1 MKMIPRLL
9 ASFLLV
15 MLTASASWAQNMI
28 TGKVVDQKG
37 ELLPGANVY
46 IQGTATGTVT
56 NAEGQFE
63 LPVPSR
69 NFTLRITF
77 VGFKPFEK
85 TYTVREGGLSLGK
98 IALSPGEA
106 ALSEVEVIASR
117 STAESPFTFAELDKK
132 EIKKNL
138 GSRDLPNVLNITPSV
153 YSTNQGGGAGD
164 SRINI
169 RGFDQRNVAVMINGV
184 PVNDMENGWVYWSN
198 WDGLGDAASSIQ
210 VQRGISP
217 VNLSVPSVGG
227 TINIVTD
234 PAAQSQS
241 ISLRQEVGSWNF
253 SKTTLQYN
261 TGLIDDKWAFSTNVV
276 RKTGD
281 GFYNGLFT
289 DAWAYYL
296 GASFKASEKD
306 KFELHAVGA
315 PQRHGQNLYAQ
326 NIARYSHEYAR
337 SLDDY
342 ELGALEDFREAGRH
356 FNQNYNGV
364 NPSYTGRQYF
374 EMYRQYEVD
383 RYASTFLMERE
394 NFYHKPQVNLN
405 WYHTF
410 SSKVRWS
417 NVLYWSGGKGG
428 GTGTYGDVATDYS
441 FQGMGLRQ
449 WNAEIAENTGNID
462 STYSNNMYRSTGILR
477 NSVNQQRTYG
487 AISKL
492 FLQPT
497 DELTFQLG
505 FDGRYAS
512 IDHWR
517 EVRDLLGGDYFVYDG
532 NDFDQTNQDYMK
544 RIGDKI
550 AYNNTNEVRWLG
562 GYAQV
567 EYDTELL
574 TLFGMGGYTVVSYNY
589 TDHFTRDPQTGNPL
603 NLKTDALPGF
613 QFKGGAAYQLS
624 EDLNVYANGGYIA
637 RNPIF
642 DYAIN
647 DGAAVVYDNI
657 KNEKVTTAEAGASY
671 YLGNKFGLT
680 ANGYYTLWDDRTIT
694 QNIRRQNG
702 DDDFIFIGGLAQRHM
717 GLELSGSYQ
726 PNDLL
731 KLTFG
736 GSLGD
741 WTFTDNVQATYT
753 TYVNGAPRD
762 TALNLYIQ
770 GLKVGDAPQNQ
781 FFATASIEP
790 ISGFT
795 LKADFRYYTKF
806 YSAFDPLSRTDETD
820 VDADGNPTQSWKVP
834 NYGLV
839 DLHIFYNVPV
849 KSGDY
854 SLRLFAHV
862 FNLTNEL
869 YIQDATDIDRFNSF
883 DGDHTADDAA
893 VFFGLPRN
901 FNAGFEI
908 RF

>member
-1 MKMIPRLL
+1 MKFIYRVFG
-9 ASFLLV
+9 SFLLIL
-15 MLTASASWAQNMI
+15 LTTATIAAQNKI
-28 TGKVVDQKG
+28 SGTVVDQEG
-37 ELLPGANVY
+37 EALPGANVY
-46 IQGTATGTVT
+46 IKGTAIGTVT
-56 NAEGQFE
+56 DKQGGFE
-63 LPVPSR
+63 LALPSQ
-69 NFTLRITF
+69 NFTLKITF
-77 VGFKPFEK
+77 VGFKPFTK
-85 TYTVREGGLSLGK
+85 SFSVREGGLNLGK
-98 IALSPGEA
+98 IALQAGDA

-138 GSRDLPNVLNITPSV
+138 GSRDLPNVLNISPSV

-241 ISLRQEVGSWNF
+241 VSLRQEVGSWNF
-253 SKTTLQYN
+253 AKTTLQYN
-261 TGLIDDKWAFSTNVV
+261 TGLIDDKYAISANVV

-289 DAWAYYL
+289 DAWAYYV
-296 GASFKASEKD
+296 GASFKAGEND
-306 KFELHAVGA
+306 KLELHAVGA
-315 PQRHGQNLYAQ
+315 PQRHGQNLYQQ

-342 ELGALEDFREAGRH
+342 DQGALQQYREAGRH
-356 FNQNYNGV
+356 FNQNYNGI

-374 EMYRQYEVD
+374 EMYRQYEED
-383 RYASTFLMERE
+383 RYDNSFLMERE
-394 NFYHKPQVNLN
+394 NFYHKPQINLN

-410 SSKVRWS
+410 SPNVSWS
-417 NVLYWSGGKGG
+417 NVFYWSGGKGG
-428 GTGTYGDVATDYS
+428 GTGTYGDVNTDYS

-449 WNAEIAENTGNID
+449 WNAEIAENSNNID
-462 STYSNNMYRSTGILR
+462 PTYDTDLNRSTGIMR

-487 AISKL
+487 VISKL
-492 FLQPT
+492 FIQPS
-497 DELTFQLG
+497 DELTYQIG
-505 FDGRYAS
+505 VDGRYAS

-532 NDFDQTNQDYMK
+532 NDFDQTDDDFMK
-544 RIGDKI
+544 GIGEKI
-550 AYNNTNEVRWLG
+550 AYNNTNQVSWLG

-574 TLFGMGGYTVVSYNY
+574 TLFGMGGYTVVSYDY
-589 TDHFTRDPQTGNPL
+589 TDYFALDPETGEAL
-603 NLKTDALPGF
+603 NLQTDALPGF
-613 QFKGGAAYQLS
+613 QLKGGASYQLT
-624 EDLNVYANGGYIA
+624 EDLNIYANGGYIS

-647 DGAAVVYDNI
+647 DGAGVVYDDI
-657 KNEKVTTAEAGASY
+657 KNEKVTTAELGASY
-671 YLGNKFGLT
+671 YMGNKFGLT
-680 ANGYYTLWDDRTIT
+680 ANAYYTLWDDRTIT
-694 QNIRRQNG
+694 QNVRRQNG
-702 DDDFIFIGGLAQRHM
+702 DDDFIFIGGLAQRHT
-717 GLELSGSYQ
+717 GIELSGSYQ
-726 PNDLL
+726 PNDKV
-731 KLTFG
+731 KLSFG

-741 WTFTDNVQATYT
+741 WVFTDNVQATYT
-753 TYVNGAPRD
+753 TYVNGSPRD
-762 TALNLYIQ
+762 TALNLYIKD
-770 GLKVGDAPQNQ
+770 LKVGDAPQNQ
-781 FFATASIEP
+781 LFATASVEP

-795 LKADFRYYTKF
+795 LQADFRYYTKF
-806 YSAFDPLSRTDETD
+806 YSAFDPISRTDETD
-820 VDADGNPTQSWKVP
+820 VDANGNATQSWQVP

-839 DLHIFYNVPV
+839 DLHAFYNVPV

-862 FNLTNEL
+862 FNLFNEE
-869 YIQDATDIDRFNSF
+869 YIQDATDNSRFNSF
-883 DGDHTADDAA
+883 DGNHTADDAA
-893 VFFGLPRN
+893 AFFGLPRN
-901 FNAGFEI
+901 FNAGLEI